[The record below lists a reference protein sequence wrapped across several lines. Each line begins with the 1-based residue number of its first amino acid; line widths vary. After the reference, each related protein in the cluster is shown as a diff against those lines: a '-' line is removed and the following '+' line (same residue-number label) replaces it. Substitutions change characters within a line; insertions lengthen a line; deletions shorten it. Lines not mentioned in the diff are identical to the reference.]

1 MTISAKDWSEYI
13 HKLSGLN
20 EQAAAEMRAYVL
32 EHGYADMD
40 ALVDYAYA
48 LATKY
53 GEGAA
58 ALSAAMYDATA
69 EMEGKLF
76 DPAELAETPGY
87 QEVAKTVRGVA
98 TQSQSAEMMGSAV
111 GRLVK
116 RTGADTTLQ
125 NAIRDGAEFAWIPA
139 GDTCA
144 FCITLA
150 SRGWQRASKEA
161 IKGGHAEHI
170 HSHCDCTYAIR
181 FDGKSN
187 VAGYDPDKYL
197 QMYEDAEGGTW
208 QEKVNSMRREQYAEN
223 RERINEQKRAAYAA
237 RKEKPVVAST
247 AFLNRGDKLY
257 QYSKNIKPI
266 DGFEDIVVHGDTV
279 GFAFKDANGNVSDV
293 TPREF
298 AEIVRES
305 GLYHGG
311 DIRLISCEAGKDG
324 AFTAQLFAN
333 EMGVRVMAP
342 SDTVYVY
349 SDGRMLVSSNGLTE
363 DGKWIIF
370 EPQGR

>member
-13 HKLSGLN
+13 RKLSGLN

-32 EHGYADMD
+32 EHGYADMP

-87 QEVAKTVRGVA
+87 QEVAKTVQGVA
-98 TQSQSAEMMGSAV
+98 KQSQSAEMMGSAV

-161 IKGGHAEHI
+161 IRGGHAEHI

-223 RERINEQKRAAYAA
+223 RERIREQQNAAYAA
-237 RKEKPVVAST
+237 KKETLTGSQKSGIVKRSDAESGARFLQRQLNYVWNGEKNFIPKGTEFERVTTFAGAGTNEKIKDIKRLIADYGGTESEWKKQAGTIYSDKYELEVHWYELNGEQHDEKLKNRKERK
-247 AFLNRGDKLY
+247 K
-257 QYSKNIKPI
+257 
-266 DGFEDIVVHGDTV
+266 
-279 GFAFKDANGNVSDV
+279 
-293 TPREF
+293 
-298 AEIVRES
+298 
-305 GLYHGG
+305 
-311 DIRLISCEAGKDG
+311 
-324 AFTAQLFAN
+324 
-333 EMGVRVMAP
+333 
-342 SDTVYVY
+342 
-349 SDGRMLVSSNGLTE
+349 
-363 DGKWIIF
+363 
-370 EPQGR
+370 